1 MKAWKNVG
9 VVGAGTM
16 GSGIAQI
23 VAQAGCDVVL
33 VDASSDALT
42 RSEVNLAKVFQ
53 RLVEKEGSLQKKPM
67 PCRTHSSQHSVQE
80 LSECDVVVVAIVED
94 LGVKSNLF
102 QTLET
107 VVSHD
112 AVLATNTSSLSVTAL
127 ARACEHPSRVV
138 GLHFFNPAPLMA
150 LVEVV
155 PALQTQPALADHAM
169 AQMQSWGKAPA
180 LAKDTP
186 GFIVNRVARPFYSEA
201 LRILEEGVASVMDID
216 ASMRAKG
223 FRMGPFELMDLIGH
237 DVNYAVTS
245 TVHDSFYGDPKY
257 RPAHTSASLW
267 SRIGW
272 AEKQDK
278 DFTPTSM
285 ASSKEIR
292 VRLWKAL
299 PNACWPC

>member
-1 MKAWKNVG
+1 MGGVRRYLRVMKAWKNVG

-16 GSGIAQI
+16 GSGIVQI
-23 VAQAGCDVVL
+23 AAQAGCDVIL

-53 RLVEKEGSLQKKPM
+53 RLVEKG
-67 PCRTHSSQHSVQE
+67 RVSSEEAHAVQGRIRRSTQVQD
-80 LSECDVVVVAIVED
+80 LSECDVVVEAIVED
-94 LGVKSNLF
+94 LGVKSKLF

-107 VVSHD
+107 VVSQD

-201 LRILEEGVASVMDID
+201 LRILKKVWPLW
-216 ASMRAKG
+216 R
-223 FRMGPFELMDLIGH
+223 
-237 DVNYAVTS
+237 TS
-245 TVHDSFYGDPKY
+245 TPPCAPKDSE
-257 RPAHTSASLW
+257 
-267 SRIGW
+267 W
-272 AEKQDK
+272 A
-278 DFTPTSM
+278 
-285 ASSKEIR
+285 
-292 VRLWKAL
+292 L
-299 PNACWPC
+299 

>member
-1 MKAWKNVG
+1 M
-9 VVGAGTM
+9 
-16 GSGIAQI
+16 
-23 VAQAGCDVVL
+23 
-33 VDASSDALT
+33 
-42 RSEVNLAKVFQ
+42 FQ
-53 RLVEKEGSLQKKPM
+53 RLVEKG
-67 PCRTHSSQHSVQE
+67 RVSSEEAHAVQGRIRRSTQVQD
-80 LSECDVVVVAIVED
+80 LSECDVVVEAIVED

-155 PALQTQPALADHAM
+155 PALQTQPALADYAM

-201 LRILEEGVASVMDID
+201 LRILV
-216 ASMRAKG
+216 RWPLW
-223 FRMGPFELMDLIGH
+223 R
-237 DVNYAVTS
+237 TS
-245 TVHDSFYGDPKY
+245 TLHARQRIPNGALGLDGPDWARRTTSPPPCTIRFTATPSTDLPTPSAACGRALAGLKNRQGFYIYVDGVKQGDP
-257 RPAHTSASLW
+257 
-267 SRIGW
+267 
-272 AEKQDK
+272 
-278 DFTPTSM
+278 
-285 ASSKEIR
+285 
-292 VRLWKAL
+292 V
-299 PNACWPC
+299 WPKGR